1 MNTRR
6 LFMTAMLLALAPTV
20 GANTEREWR
29 FKVYLDE
36 QEIGYHRFQVRDQG
50 DSRIVHSDAQ
60 FDVKFLFFT
69 AYRYDHRNR
78 EHWHDGCLRA
88 IRANT
93 DDNGTTYAVRG
104 ESVGDRFLVAA
115 GPQTAE
121 LPSCVRTFAYW
132 DLSLLQHSRLLN
144 AQTGEYIDVAIEH
157 LGREAVRV
165 GSVDVPARAYHLR
178 AENFDIK
185 LWYSLDDRW
194 LALDSTTAEGRQIRY
209 RLTEVLP

>member
-1 MNTRR
+1 
-6 LFMTAMLLALAPTV
+6 MTVMLLALVPTV

-50 DSRIVHSDAQ
+50 DSRVVHSDAR
-60 FDVKFLFFT
+60 FDVKVLFFT
-69 AYRYDHRNR
+69 AYRYDHQNR

-93 DDNGTTYAVRG
+93 DDNGTTYAVQG

-115 GPQTAE
+115 GPQTAQ

-132 DLSLLQHSRLLN
+132 NLSLLQHSRLLN
-144 AQTGEYIDVAIEH
+144 AQTGEYVDVAIEH
-157 LGREAVRV
+157 LGPETVKV
-165 GSVDVPARAYHLR
+165 GGIDVPARAYRLR
-178 AENFDIK
+178 AEKFDIK

-194 LALDSTTAEGRQIRY
+194 LALDSTTEDGHRLRY
-209 RLTEVLP
+209 RLTEAIP

>member
-1 MNTRR
+1 MTTRR
-6 LFMTAMLLALAPTV
+6 LPIAAMLLALAAPV
-20 GANTEREWR
+20 GANTAHEWR

-36 QEIGYHRFQVRDQG
+36 QEIGYHRFQVLDRG
-50 DSRIVHSDAQ
+50 DSRVVHSDAQ

-69 AYRYDHRNR
+69 AYRYEHRNR
-78 EHWHDGCLRA
+78 EQWRDGCLRA
-88 IRANT
+88 IRAST

-104 ESVGDRFLVAA
+104 ESVGGRFLVAT

-132 DLSLLQHSRLLN
+132 DPSLLQHSRLLN
-144 AQTGEYIDVAIEH
+144 AQTGEYVDVEMER
-157 LGREAVRV
+157 LGQETVKV
-165 GSVDVPARAYHLR
+165 GGIDVPARAYRLR
-178 AENFDIK
+178 AEKFDIK

-194 LALDSTTAEGRQIRY
+194 LALDSTTVEGRQIRY